1 MSSQDEFLMGGG
13 SKSAK
18 FDNVGDSIT
27 GQVVKTQVTQ
37 QTKLGSGEPLFWDN
51 NNEPRM
57 QLVVTLQTALRD
69 DVEDDGLRNVYVKGS
84 KKAGSRSLH
93 DAVRAAVEASGAK
106 GLEPGG
112 TLTVQHI
119 GTEPSA
125 TVGYND
131 RKLFAAQYVK
141 PDQAA
146 ASGGFLTGQPT
157 VTPGAV
163 PQVAQADPWQIAG
176 AVPAAQAPAA
186 APAAAPG
193 QPTQEQIAAVR
204 ASGMDPATVWPQLAT
219 VEPPF

>member
-37 QTKLGSGEPLFWDN
+37 QTKMGDGTPLTWDN
-51 NNEPRM
+51 GDPRM

-69 DVEDDGLRNVYVKGS
+69 PADPEDDGLRNVYVKGS

-93 DAVRAAVEASGAK
+93 DAVRAAVEGSGAK

-112 TLTVQHI
+112 TLTIQHN
-119 GTEPSA
+119 GTEPAS
-125 TVGYND
+125 TTGFND
-131 RKLFAAQYVK
+131 RKLYVASYVK

-146 ASGGFLTGQPT
+146 ASGGFLTGQPVA
-157 VTPGAV
+157 VTQPA
-163 PQVAQADPWQIAG
+163 PADPWQG
-176 AVPAAQAPAA
+176 AQAPAA
-186 APAAAPG
+186 SAAAPALAAVAP
-193 QPTQEQIAAVR
+193 QPTQEQINALVAAQI
-204 ASGMDPATVWPQLAT
+204 DPRTVYPHWTPPQP